1 MTAANAV
8 DEWMPAF
15 TGMTNEKPAT
25 PTPYAIA
32 LMREREFAE
41 VI

>member
-8 DEWMPAF
+8 DEWMPDFA
-15 TGMTNEKPAT
+15 GMTNEKTCGAD
-25 PTPYAIA
+25 AICA
-32 LMREREFAE
+32 REEFAE